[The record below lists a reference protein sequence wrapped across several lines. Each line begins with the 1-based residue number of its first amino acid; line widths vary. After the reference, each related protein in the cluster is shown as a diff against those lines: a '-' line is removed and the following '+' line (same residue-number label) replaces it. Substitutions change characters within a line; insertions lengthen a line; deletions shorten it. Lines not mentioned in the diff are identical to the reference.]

1 MRPGDRGGKGSG
13 AVCDQVT
20 AALRSVSDQVTAT
33 LRSVCDQMTAA
44 LRSVAVCVN
53 R

>member
-1 MRPGDRGGKGSG
+1 MRPGDRGVKVCG

-20 AALRSVSDQVTAT
+20 AALRSVSDQVTAA